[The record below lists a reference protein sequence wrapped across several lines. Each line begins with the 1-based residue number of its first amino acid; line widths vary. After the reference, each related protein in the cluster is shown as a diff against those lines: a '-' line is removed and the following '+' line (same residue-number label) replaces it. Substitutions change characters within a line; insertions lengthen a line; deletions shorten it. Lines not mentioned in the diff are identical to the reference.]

1 MDIPGIDQLLKK
13 LLLNFKIYDV
23 YLKTW
28 TKYLKNS
35 SGGVKSSALN
45 VSKNKYPHRCFSRS
59 SFMFWEK
66 LGKEYHRLAASF
78 KDQIIEF
85 TKKFSQI
92 YFLWS
97 KFFWQ
102 GRMNIYLR
110 KNYILFVTQTF
121 LSKNIF
127 LKWDIYFNISV
138 KKIIIIKLFSRTR
151 TFFSTNVVYFVKNNY
166 FFKKKLFFNLVLQQ
180 MNNHM
185 EAVIRFSANNLRAN
199 FWKFGSNHERF
210 PIKIIEKYPWTSSFL
225 STLHAYKQ
233 HPN

>member
-1 MDIPGIDQLLKK
+1 
-13 LLLNFKIYDV
+13 
-23 YLKTW
+23 
-28 TKYLKNS
+28 
-35 SGGVKSSALN
+35 
-45 VSKNKYPHRCFSRS
+45 
-59 SFMFWEK
+59 MFWEK

-138 KKIIIIKLFSRTR
+138 KKIIIIKLFSHTR
-151 TFFSTNVVYFVKNNY
+151 TFFSTNDVYFVKSNY
-166 FFKKKLFFNLVLQQ
+166 FFKKKIVFQLSFATNEQPY
-180 MNNHM
+180 
-185 EAVIRFSANNLRAN
+185 
-199 FWKFGSNHERF
+199 GSSH
-210 PIKIIEKYPWTSSFL
+210 PIFCK
-225 STLHAYKQ
+225 
-233 HPN
+233 